1 MQITVTSSGLIYGE
15 KMDDCKATVS
25 PRNKR
30 HPNISQALAPAFA
43 RPRVLPRARPWARL
57 GFAVA
62 LSVHPSPKCIFGA
75 SP

>member
-30 HPNISQALAPAFA
+30 HPDISQALA
-43 RPRVLPRARPWARL
+43 RLPTHRGLPCARPWARPHSE
-57 GFAVA
+57 AA
-62 LSVHPSPKCIFGA
+62 LLRTCACPSKNI
-75 SP
+75 